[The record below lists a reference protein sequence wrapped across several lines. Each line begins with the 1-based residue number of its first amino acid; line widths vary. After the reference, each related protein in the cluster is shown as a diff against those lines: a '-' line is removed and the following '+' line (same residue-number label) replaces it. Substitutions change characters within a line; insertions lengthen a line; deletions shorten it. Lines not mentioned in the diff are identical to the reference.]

1 MKLLNLNSSST
12 VTDGVYQLQ
21 PFGESLTKIDC
32 ATWKSLKFR
41 LALSKCVQ
49 KCMFVTYFDY
59 KLHADGYLTSKEKI
73 QTLAY
78 FFWSL
83 SGFWSWIVHK
93 FTEIGLCGDRK
104 SPLSIPLFFAP
115 EKFIFSWRSRLL
127 CEVWAPSYLC
137 YVRKPSNC
145 RQKKIDYKLMNWDV
159 SFRRK
164 YRS

>member
-115 EKFIFSWRSRLL
+115 EKFIFRDDPVYFVRSEHLPTCAMLGNRQT
-127 CEVWAPSYLC
+127 V
-137 YVRKPSNC
+137 VRK
-145 RQKKIDYKLMNWDV
+145 KLTTN
-159 SFRRK
+159 
-164 YRS
+164 